1 MRTLRLTLVSLALA
15 GTAFASSGYP
25 TVVHDH
31 LALSTFPQCTL
42 CHTTLAG
49 GAGTAN
55 QPFGVSV
62 RNHGAVGGEQ
72 DAKLITALDALA
84 SANVD
89 SDGDGVPDITELKN
103 GTDPNVKA
111 AVDGGTP
118 APTLPEPPRYGCG
131 AETTPA
137 VLGLWAALAT
147 LAVAFR
153 RR

>member
-1 MRTLRLTLVSLALA
+1 MRTLQLTLMSLALGGA
-15 GTAFASSGYP
+15 AFASSGYP

-72 DAKLITALDALA
+72 DAKLIAALDALA
-84 SANVD
+84 AANVD
-89 SDGDGVPDITELKN
+89 SDGDGVPDVTELKTGLN
-103 GTDPNVKA
+103 PNVKHG
-111 AVDGGTP
+111 VDGGTP
-118 APTLPEPPRYGCG
+118 GPELPEPPRYGCG
-131 AETTPA
+131 AESTPA
-137 VLGLWAALAT
+137 VLGLWAALMT
-147 LAVAFR
+147 LAVVFR
-153 RR
+153 KR